1 MLTSLDSVSYDPM
14 RFWYRGILWCEKH
27 TTLVWFQVP
36 FREKSLMNS
45 NFVLVWINSFG
56 TSLQLVSHR
65 SSLFGSQL
73 DPPLVKIIYHMYK
86 QNNQSHFREQW
97 CHDNTTL
104 TLVGYS
110 ATFSPSWTLMTG
122 IQQLIPIRNKLS
134 TRFFPGHSALS
145 LKGLETKL
153 SYLCHLVC
161 SKLAL
166 WLMLHL
172 LSPVLHMCPQE
183 TLRLVTLWQTCL
195 DRNAQVERLQK
206 VKHWKKLMQHG
217 KVVAEAYKTG
227 G

>member
-1 MLTSLDSVSYDPM
+1 
-14 RFWYRGILWCEKH
+14 
-27 TTLVWFQVP
+27 
-36 FREKSLMNS
+36 MNS

-56 TSLQLVSHR
+56 TSLQLVSHH

-97 CHDNTTL
+97 CHNNTTL

-134 TRFFPGHSALS
+134 TRFFPAHSALS

-166 WLMLHL
+166 WLMVYL
-172 LSPVLHMCPQE
+172 LSPAHVPTGNPSSGNTVADVSRQKRPSRKTPKGQ
-183 TLRLVTLWQTCL
+183 TL
-195 DRNAQVERLQK
+195 K
-206 VKHWKKLMQHG
+206 
-217 KVVAEAYKTG
+217 EADAAW
-227 G
+227 